1 MNIEKNKIV
10 FGSVILVVILF
21 ILSYTYLVLGEGDD
35 QNDVLQET
43 QVPKLE
49 QQQKDYSSKL
59 DALNELKEVRQT
71 NAPSIYDEKLFDSIG
86 AFDSNLMEKKRVR
99 LLDSLYGKYTDRET
113 ERVGGQTYET
123 HEKDEKDIP
132 PKVWK
137 PSVSAKELGLEHQ
150 LFFSANPQPIEGGS
164 SWSTSKVLF
173 AKVDGEQILK
183 ANSRIQLQLTQN
195 ALIGT
200 ILFPANTKVYGIVT
214 FQPNR
219 VLIKI
224 ENIDHVTLTLK
235 AYDIQDGLEGIYIE
249 NSFRSDA
256 SREVVDDIVQDIN
269 LPGIPQVGGIKKVFQ
284 RNNRNVKVLVAD
296 NYQLIL
302 RNQ

>member
-1 MNIEKNKIV
+1 MNIEKNKLV

-49 QQQKDYSSKL
+49 QKQKDYSSKL
-59 DALNELKEVRQT
+59 DALNELKEVKQN
-71 NAPSIYDEKLFDSIG
+71 NAPSIYDEKLFDSLG
-86 AFDSNLMEKKRVR
+86 AFDSSLMEKKRDRV
-99 LLDSLYGKYTDRET
+99 LGSLYGKYTDRET
-113 ERVGGQTYET
+113 ERAGGQTYET
-123 HEKDEKDIP
+123 VEKVDTNIP
-132 PKVWK
+132 QTVWN
-137 PSVSAKELGLEHQ
+137 PSVSVKEIGLEHQ

-164 SWSTSKVLF
+164 SGTTSNVLF

-183 ANSRIQLQLTQN
+183 ANSRIQLQLTQK

-200 ILFPANTKVYGIVT
+200 TLFPVNTKAYGIVT

-219 VLIKI
+219 VMIKI
-224 ENIDHVTLTLK
+224 ENIDHLPLTLK
-235 AYDIQDGLEGIYIE
+235 AYDLQDGLEGIYIE
-249 NSFRSDA
+249 NSFRSDV

-284 RNNRNVKVLVAD
+284 RNNRTAKVLVAD
-296 NYQLIL
+296 NYQLL
-302 RNQ
+302 LKNQ

>member
-1 MNIEKNKIV
+1 
-10 FGSVILVVILF
+10 
-21 ILSYTYLVLGEGDD
+21 
-35 QNDVLQET
+35 
-43 QVPKLE
+43 
-49 QQQKDYSSKL
+49 
-59 DALNELKEVRQT
+59 
-71 NAPSIYDEKLFDSIG
+71 
-86 AFDSNLMEKKRVR
+86 
-99 LLDSLYGKYTDRET
+99 
-113 ERVGGQTYET
+113 
-123 HEKDEKDIP
+123 
-132 PKVWK
+132 
-137 PSVSAKELGLEHQ
+137 
-150 LFFSANPQPIEGGS
+150 
-164 SWSTSKVLF
+164 
-173 AKVDGEQILK
+173 
-183 ANSRIQLQLTQN
+183 
-195 ALIGT
+195 
-200 ILFPANTKVYGIVT
+200 VT

-302 RNQ
+302 RNK

>member
-137 PSVSAKELGLEHQ
+137 PSVSVKELGLEHQ
-150 LFFSANPQPIEGGS
+150 LFFSANPQPIEGES
-164 SWSTSKVLF
+164 SGTTSNLLF
-173 AKVDGEQILK
+173 AKVDGDQILK
-183 ANSRIQLQLTQN
+183 ANSRIQLRLTQKI
-195 ALIGT
+195 LIGT
-200 ILFPANTKVYGIVT
+200 TLFPANTKVYGIAT
-214 FQPNR
+214 FQTNR
-219 VLIKI
+219 VMIKI
-224 ENIDHVTLTLK
+224 ENIDHVPLTLK
-235 AYDIQDGLEGIYIE
+235 GYDLQDGLEGIYIK
-249 NSFRSDA
+249 NSFSSDA
-256 SREVVDDIVQDIN
+256 SREVVDDIVQNIN
-269 LPGIPQVGGIKKVFQ
+269 LPGVPQVGGIKKVFQ
-284 RNNRNVKVLVAD
+284 RNNRAVKVLVAD
-296 NYQLIL
+296 NYQLL
-302 RNQ
+302 LKNQ

>member
-10 FGSVILVVILF
+10 FGYVILFVILF
-21 ILSYTYLVLGEGDD
+21 ILSYTYLVLEEGDN

-59 DALNELKEVRQT
+59 DALNELKDVRQT

-86 AFDSNLMEKKRVR
+86 AFDSNLMEKTRERV
-99 LLDSLYGKYTDRET
+99 LDSLYGKYTDRET
-113 ERVGGQTYET
+113 ERAGGETYET

-132 PKVWK
+132 PKVWN
-137 PSVSAKELGLEHQ
+137 PSVSVKEIGLEHQ
-150 LFFSANPQPIEGGS
+150 LFFSSNPQPIESESGT
-164 SWSTSKVLF
+164 TSNVLF

-183 ANSRIQLQLTQN
+183 ANSRIQLRLTQR

-200 ILFPANTKVYGIVT
+200 TLFPPNTKLYGKVT

-224 ENIDHVTLTLK
+224 ENIDHVPLTLK
-235 AYDIQDGLEGIYIE
+235 AYDLQDGLEGIYIE

-269 LPGIPQVGGIKKVFQ
+269 LPGIPQLGGIKKVFQ
-284 RNNRNVKVLVAD
+284 RNNRTVKVLVSD
-296 NYQLIL
+296 NYQLL
-302 RNQ
+302 LKNQ

>member
-59 DALNELKEVRQT
+59 YALNELKEVRQT

-86 AFDSNLMEKKRVR
+86 AFDYNLVKKKRER
-99 LLDSLYGKYTDRET
+99 ELDSIYGKYTDRET
-113 ERVGGQTYET
+113 ERAGRQTYET
-123 HEKDEKDIP
+123 REKTEQDIP
-132 PKVWK
+132 KQEWNPT
-137 PSVSAKELGLEHQ
+137 VSLKEIGLEHQ
-150 LFFSANPQPIEGGS
+150 LFFSANPQPIEDGS
-164 SWSTSKVLF
+164 SGSTSSVLF

-183 ANSRIQLQLTQN
+183 ANSRIQLQLTQKV
-195 ALIGT
+195 LIGT
-200 ILFPANTKVYGIVT
+200 TLFPVNTKVYGIVT

-219 VLIKI
+219 VMIKI
-224 ENIDHVTLTLK
+224 ENIDHVPLTFK
-235 AYDIQDGLEGIYIE
+235 AYDLQDGLEGVYIE
-249 NSFRSDA
+249 NSFKSDA
-256 SREVVDDIVQDIN
+256 SREVADDIVQDIN
-269 LPGIPQVGGIKKVFQ
+269 LPGVPQVGGITKVFQ
-284 RNNRNVKVLVAD
+284 RNNRTVKVLVAD
-296 NYQLIL
+296 NYQLL
-302 RNQ
+302 LKSQ